1 MSDTKDFF
9 YEPWPTI
16 SYEAFKPTLHLL
28 HMGSQ
33 AMGKLKLV
41 EPFEPHW
48 DGVCL
53 WLTSRGFTTGPL
65 NYHFGVFSI
74 EMDFIDH
81 QIVCMTS
88 WGPVGKFKLE
98 DMSVATLVDTL
109 FKTLRSVGVNTTVN
123 PMPTEIPD
131 PIPFNEDTLLRPYNA
146 VLAQQWWH
154 IMLSTQ
160 RVMQR
165 HHVQFSGRTPPIGLM
180 WGTLDL
186 RDVRYKG
193 TALPVSKDIDY
204 IRRNAMDA
212 AQMEIGW
219 WCGNPL
225 YPRPAFFAFAYPAPP
240 EIAKAKIKP
249 NAARWETSLKEFILD
264 YDTLIQSKQPD
275 EELLSFF
282 DSTYQA
288 GAKLA
293 GWDPS
298 LMCEGK
304 PI

>member
-1 MSDTKDFF
+1 M
-9 YEPWPTI
+9 EPWPSI

-28 HMGSQ
+28 HMGAQ
-33 AMGKLKLV
+33 AMGKLKLK

-81 QIVCMTS
+81 QVICMTS
-88 WGPVGKFKLE
+88 WGGVGKFALG

-109 FKTLRSVGVNTTVN
+109 FNTLHSIGIDASVNLM
-123 PMPTEIPD
+123 PMEIPD
-131 PIPFNEDTLLRPYNA
+131 PIPFNEDTTLRPYNA
-146 VLAQQWWH
+146 TLTQQWWH

-165 HHVQFSGRTPPIGLM
+165 HHAQFNGRTPPIGLM

-186 RDVRYKG
+186 RDVRYFG
-193 TALPVSKDIDY
+193 AALTVPKDIDY
-204 IRRNAMDA
+204 IRRNAMDT
-212 AQMEIGW
+212 AQIEIGW

-225 YPRPAFFAFAYPAPP
+225 YPRPAFFAFAYPEPP
-240 EIAKAKIKP
+240 EIAQAKIKP
-249 NAARWETSLKEFILD
+249 SAARWENTLKEFILD
-264 YDTLIQSKQPD
+264 YDTLIKSKQPD
-275 EELLSFF
+275 EDLLSFF
-282 DSTYQA
+282 KSTYQA
-288 GAKLA
+288 SAKLA
-293 GWDPS
+293 GWDSS
-298 LMCEGK
+298 LRCEGK